1 MDLKQE
7 IKRIILAP
15 SETGND
21 RMIGVELEDFIYDK
35 NSRRIPVNPCSEY
48 SASDLLKN
56 LIDLQENDKYK
67 AYYSIEPGG
76 QIEWASTPRRSLH
89 DVQIELNNHQKRL
102 KTLLANHQLDKI
114 DLSVEPIYLPNE
126 IDFIEHK
133 KYQLMHKLFSLTGK
147 HGPWMMRNT
156 TSIQVNIDILSKTD
170 AEEMAFLADCLTPF
184 CVLLFANGPFMAGNP
199 ANNSNHRYNFWN
211 DTDPSRCGN
220 LFDHDIHNK
229 DQLLDK
235 FVDIVLDAPSIFTV
249 SIGNDVKKF
258 DGSLKQ
264 WLQALEKSG
273 LLDEHKINIALHQI
287 FTNVRF
293 KKHVL
298 EIRGTDRPPKGFEMA
313 PAAFWVGLLTVD
325 SIRDQLMKIFSR
337 WSQDERKIANA
348 NACILNL
355 SNIGPAGKSMM
366 EWINLFSVLAT
377 DGLKIRSE
385 SLHIDN
391 EQDLFTP
398 YFKMIKER
406 GIPAIFMQDDFHNNQ
421 KPLIEFL
428 RAKQ

>member
-1 MDLKQE
+1 MGLKEE
-7 IKRIILAP
+7 IKSVILAP
-15 SETGND
+15 LEAGD
-21 RMIGVELEDFIYDK
+21 ERMIGVELEDFIYDK
-35 NSRRIPVNPCSEY
+35 KSKRIPVNPGSEY

-56 LIDLQENDKYK
+56 LIDLQVNDKYK

-89 DVQIELNNHQKRL
+89 DVQIELNSHQKRL
-102 KTLLANHQLDKI
+102 NHLLTAHQLEKI

-126 IDFIEHK
+126 IDFIDHK
-133 KYQLMHKLFSLTGK
+133 KYELMHELFLRTGK

-156 TSIQVNIDILSKTD
+156 TSIQINIDILSKTD

-220 LFDHDIHNK
+220 LFDHGIHNK

-249 SIGNDVKKF
+249 SISNDIKKF

-264 WLQALEKSG
+264 WLHALEQSDV
-273 LLDEHKINIALHQI
+273 LDEHKINIALHQI
-287 FTNVRF
+287 FTHVRF

-298 EIRGTDRPPKGFEMA
+298 EIRGTDRPPTGFEIA

-325 SIRDQLMKIFSR
+325 SIRDQLVKIFSR
-337 WSQDERKIANA
+337 WSLDERKIANA
-348 NACILNL
+348 NACILSL
-355 SNIGPAGKSMM
+355 SNIGPAGKNMM
-366 EWINLFSVLAT
+366 EWINIFSVLAI

-398 YFKMIKER
+398 YLKMINER
-406 GIPAIFMQDDFHNNQ
+406 GIPAIFMQDDFDKNK

-428 RAKQ
+428 RAK

>member
-1 MDLKQE
+1 MGLKEE
-7 IKRIILAP
+7 IKSVILAP
-15 SETGND
+15 LEAGD
-21 RMIGVELEDFIYDK
+21 ERMIGVELEDFIYDK
-35 NSRRIPVNPCSEY
+35 KSKRIPVNPGNEY

-56 LIDLQENDKYK
+56 LIDLQVNDKYK

-89 DVQIELNNHQKRL
+89 DVQIELNSHQKRL
-102 KTLLANHQLDKI
+102 NHLLTAHQLEKI

-126 IDFIEHK
+126 IDFIDHK
-133 KYQLMHKLFSLTGK
+133 KYELMHELFLRTGK

-156 TSIQVNIDILSKTD
+156 TSIQINIDILSKTD

-220 LFDHDIHNK
+220 LFDHGIHNK

-249 SIGNDVKKF
+249 SISNDIKKF

-264 WLQALEKSG
+264 WLQALEQSDV
-273 LLDEHKINIALHQI
+273 LDEHKINIALHQI
-287 FTNVRF
+287 FTHVRF

-298 EIRGTDRPPKGFEMA
+298 EIRGTDRPPTGFEIA

-325 SIRDQLMKIFSR
+325 SIRDQLVKIFSQ
-337 WSQDERKIANA
+337 WSLDERKIANA
-348 NACILNL
+348 NASSLSI
-355 SNIGPAGKSMM
+355 SNIGPAGKNMM
-366 EWINLFSVLAT
+366 EWINIFSVLAI

-398 YFKMIKER
+398 YLKMINER
-406 GIPAIFMQDDFHNNQ
+406 GIPAIFMQDDFDKSK

-428 RAKQ
+428 RAK

>member
-1 MDLKQE
+1 MGLKEE
-7 IKRIILAP
+7 IKSVILAP
-15 SETGND
+15 LEAGD
-21 RMIGVELEDFIYDK
+21 ERMIGVELEDFIYDK
-35 NSRRIPVNPCSEY
+35 KSKRIPVNPGSEY

-56 LIDLQENDKYK
+56 LIDLQVNDKYK

-89 DVQIELNNHQKRL
+89 DVQIELNSHQKRL
-102 KTLLANHQLDKI
+102 NHLLTAHQLEKI

-126 IDFIEHK
+126 IDFIDHK
-133 KYQLMHKLFSLTGK
+133 KYELMHELFLRTGK

-220 LFDHDIHNK
+220 LFDHGIHNK

-249 SIGNDVKKF
+249 SISNDIKKF

-264 WLQALEKSG
+264 WLQALEQSDV
-273 LLDEHKINIALHQI
+273 LDEHKINIALHQI
-287 FTNVRF
+287 FTHVRF

-298 EIRGTDRPPKGFEMA
+298 EIRGTDRPPTGFEIA

-337 WSQDERKIANA
+337 WSVDERKIANA
-348 NACILNL
+348 NACILSP
-355 SNIGPAGKSMM
+355 SNIGPAGKNMM
-366 EWINLFSVLAT
+366 EWINIFSVLAI

-398 YFKMIKER
+398 YLKMINER
-406 GIPAIFMQDDFHNNQ
+406 GIPAIFMQDDFDKNK

-428 RAKQ
+428 RAK

>member
-1 MDLKQE
+1 MGLKEE
-7 IKRIILAP
+7 IKSVILAP
-15 SETGND
+15 LEAWD
-21 RMIGVELEDFIYDK
+21 ERMIGVELEDFIYDK
-35 NSRRIPVNPCSEY
+35 KSKRIPVNPGSEY

-56 LIDLQENDKYK
+56 LIDLQVNDKYK

-89 DVQIELNNHQKRL
+89 DVQIELNSHQKRL
-102 KTLLANHQLDKI
+102 NHLLTAHQLEKI

-126 IDFIEHK
+126 IDFIDHK
-133 KYQLMHKLFSLTGK
+133 KYELMHELFLRTGK

-156 TSIQVNIDILSKTD
+156 TSIQINIDILSKTD

-220 LFDHDIHNK
+220 LFDHGIHNK

-235 FVDIVLDAPSIFTV
+235 FVDIVLDAPSIFSV
-249 SIGNDVKKF
+249 SISNDIKKF

-264 WLQALEKSG
+264 WLHALEQSDV
-273 LLDEHKINIALHQI
+273 LDEHKINIALHQI
-287 FTNVRF
+287 FTHVRF

-298 EIRGTDRPPKGFEMA
+298 EIRGTDRPPTGFEIA

-337 WSQDERKIANA
+337 WSLDERKIANT
-348 NACILNL
+348 NASILSL
-355 SNIGPAGKSMM
+355 SNIGPAGKNMM
-366 EWINLFSVLAT
+366 EWINIFSVLAI

-398 YFKMIKER
+398 YLKMINER
-406 GIPAIFMQDDFHNNQ
+406 GIPAIFMQDDFDKNK

-428 RAKQ
+428 RAK

>member
-1 MDLKQE
+1 MGLKEE
-7 IKRIILAP
+7 IKSVILAP
-15 SETGND
+15 LEAGD
-21 RMIGVELEDFIYDK
+21 ERMIGVELEDFIYDK
-35 NSRRIPVNPCSEY
+35 KSKRIPVNPGNEY

-56 LIDLQENDKYK
+56 LIDLQVNDKYK

-89 DVQIELNNHQKRL
+89 DVQIELNSHQKRL
-102 KTLLANHQLDKI
+102 NHLLTAHQLEKI

-126 IDFIEHK
+126 IDFIDHK
-133 KYQLMHKLFSLTGK
+133 KYELMHELFLRTGK

-156 TSIQVNIDILSKTD
+156 TSIQINIDILSKTD

-220 LFDHDIHNK
+220 LFDHGIHNK

-249 SIGNDVKKF
+249 SISNDIKKF

-264 WLQALEKSG
+264 WLQALEQSDV
-273 LLDEHKINIALHQI
+273 LDEHKINIALHQI
-287 FTNVRF
+287 FTHVRF

-298 EIRGTDRPPKGFEMA
+298 EIRGTDRPPTGFEIA

-325 SIRDQLMKIFSR
+325 SIRDQLVKIFSQ
-337 WSQDERKIANA
+337 WSLDERKIANT
-348 NACILNL
+348 NASILSL
-355 SNIGPAGKSMM
+355 SNIGPAGKNMM
-366 EWINLFSVLAT
+366 EWINIFSVLAI

-398 YFKMIKER
+398 YLKMINER
-406 GIPAIFMQDDFHNNQ
+406 GIPAIFMQDDFDKNK

-428 RAKQ
+428 RAK